1 MDTDLGQNDLTE
13 SPLTESPLEVSPLKE
28 LQSSLKE
35 LKSIYAS
42 MEQRLKELEE
52 LADHEDTIN
61 SAMDWVFTHCQVDA
75 DGKFQVG
82 DITYTWISFLKYII
96 THKIDFYTLEQHMV
110 PTTTKHEHNNG
121 ISTAQ

>member
-1 MDTDLGQNDLTE
+1 MDTDAGQETLGQNDLE
-13 SPLTESPLEVSPLKE
+13 VSPLEVSPLKE

-52 LADHEDTIN
+52 LAEHEDTIN
-61 SAMDWVFTHCQVDA
+61 SAMDWVFTHCQVDS

-82 DITYTWISFLKYII
+82 DTTYTWISFLKYII
-96 THKIDFYTLEQHMV
+96 LNKIDFKDFEQHMV
-110 PTTTKHEHNNG
+110 PTTTKHNNG
-121 ISTAQ
+121 INKAQ

>member
-52 LADHEDTIN
+52 LAFN
-61 SAMDWVFTHCQVDA
+61 
-75 DGKFQVG
+75 G
-82 DITYTWISFLKYII
+82 DFKPLLSEIIISLIEGCNLNKLNLNHKAYFLSVI
-96 THKIDFYTLEQHMV
+96 L
-110 PTTTKHEHNNG
+110 NN
-121 ISTAQ
+121 